1 MAKNSASE
9 IEFIWNDGG
18 RAAAGFVGMTG
29 DCVTRSIAIATGT
42 AYREVYNALGKAAE
56 ASPRNGMSISVAA
69 DYLDA
74 ADFRSQMNLDLP
86 LEQASLPKGVV
97 VLHIESRGWRSGHF
111 CTIID
116 HVVHDTWNPADDDYT
131 IKAMWTPVAVEG
143 ASQRDGLIPGKT
155 ISQAEQLTQNEFD
168 KILKRLIALDRT
180 ATNAAST
187 EGEKRNALRMVQ
199 NLMLRHNLSREDITE
214 DDNTDNVLFTRIACS
229 LNGRRAC
236 RWEGHLARFV
246 TREILPMVQYYQD
259 RKGNRTFFWFYG
271 PKDDVA
277 NCIALF
283 RELLLTIAT
292 AAQLR
297 YGGYSRGSGASYCEG
312 YVRGLPRAGDDA
324 DQTAA
329 EAVFS
334 QGALIHAR
342 TLALQEAATDWLG
355 DECGIRLVTSRSS
368 GRSRY
373 DENAAS
379 QGHSDGAK
387 QDLPAAHRQ
396 ERLTHNK

>member
-1 MAKNSASE
+1 MATLSASE
-9 IEFIWNDGG
+9 MEFIWNDGG
-18 RAAAGFVGMTG
+18 RASAGFIGLTG

-42 AYREVYNALGKAAE
+42 AYRKIYDALGQAAE
-56 ASPRNGMSISVAA
+56 ASPRNGMPVSIASE
-69 DYLDA
+69 YLHQA
-74 ADFRSQMNLDLP
+74 GFECQQHLDLP
-86 LEQASLPKGVV
+86 LEKSSLPKGTV

-131 IKAMWTPVAVEG
+131 IKAMWTPVATDG
-143 ASQRDGLIPGKT
+143 ALHRDGLIPGKAV
-155 ISQAEQLTQNEFD
+155 SQAEQLTQNEFE

-187 EGEKRNALRMVQ
+187 EGEKRNALRMIQ
-199 NLMLRHNLSREDITE
+199 NLMLRHNLSRQDITE
-214 DDNTDNVLFTRIACS
+214 DDNTDNVLFTRIACP

-246 TREILPMVQYYQD
+246 TDQIFPMVQYYQD

-312 YVRGLPRAGDDA
+312 YVRGLPRAGDQPEQDA
-324 DQTAA
+324 AA
-329 EAVFS
+329 KIFS
-334 QGALIHAR
+334 QDALIHAR

-373 DENAAS
+373 DANAAN
-379 QGHSDGAK
+379 QGRSDGAK

-396 ERLTHNK
+396 ERLTHHR